1 VPNAISS
8 LDVVFGSVNHSAEV
22 LVSATTLTVHNYS
35 FAMSN
40 ADQTPNLPNPGTEL
54 AKERNRAAEERTL
67 MAWIRTALSLIG
79 FGFGIDRIVAAI
91 DRSLG
96 GAVNPIRLTRI
107 LGLAFVALGTFAM
120 LYAAIDHRQQL
131 QRIQRNDLVYVH
143 RHSPSLVV
151 AYVLA
156 LLGTVAF
163 VGMLISPLLR

>member
-1 VPNAISS
+1 
-8 LDVVFGSVNHSAEV
+8 
-22 LVSATTLTVHNYS
+22 
-35 FAMSN
+35 MSN
-40 ADQTPNLPNPGTEL
+40 AEQSSPLPNPGTEL

-79 FGFGIDRIVAAI
+79 FGFGIERIVTVI
-91 DRSLG
+91 EQSLG
-96 GAVNPIRLTRI
+96 GTVNPVRLSRI
-107 LGLAFVALGTFAM
+107 LGLSFIALGTFAM

-131 QRIQRNDLVYVH
+131 QRIQRNDLVYLS

-163 VGMLISPLLR
+163 VGILISPLLR